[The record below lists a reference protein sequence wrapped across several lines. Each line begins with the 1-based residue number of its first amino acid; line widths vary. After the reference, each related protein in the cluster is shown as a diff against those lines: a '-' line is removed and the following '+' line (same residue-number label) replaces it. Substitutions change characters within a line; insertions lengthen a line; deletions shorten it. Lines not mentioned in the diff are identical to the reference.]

1 MLSLFVILGIVFLYV
16 VKSKVSYFYVL
27 RIYAILEYSLFAIF
41 LYNCYKS
48 HIAKKIIV
56 YSIIP
61 FFLISIIDYFVSK
74 SSYSNYPSLFEFLL
88 FIVFLIFFFYEKMNT
103 IVSYPIYQS
112 ITFWICVG
120 LFLYFSGNFFFFLF
134 NTSSNDKNFTHQM
147 RIVYSIVTISK
158 NILLSLAFLAH
169 EQIESNEESFNIPN
183 ELNLDSFNPKNNLN

>member
-1 MLSLFVILGIVFLYV
+1 LYV